1 MQYEQR
7 LANDTSN
14 HYLNVMRDLREMA
27 EKEENLHLADS
38 LPSAHIMFVAC
49 KLKGYVLALR
59 ELQAR
64 IERSEEV
71 LHGK

>member
-27 EKEENLHLADS
+27 EKEEGLHLVDS

-49 KLKGYVLALR
+49 KLEGYVLALR

-71 LHGK
+71 LYGE